1 MEIWDIYDRDRALVH
16 KTMRRGDAFE
26 HGAYHLVVHI
36 CIFNAAGDLLIQQRQ
51 PFKSGWSG
59 MWDVTVGGSAV
70 SGETSCSAAEREAF
84 EELGYK
90 IDLANIRPSLTV
102 NFENGFDDFY
112 LVEGDMDT
120 SGLKLQY
127 KEVQQVRWTSKSDIF
142 SMIDSQVF
150 IPYHK
155 SLIELLFD
163 MRKQMGAHQSEDRL
177 NLERIQKQLDHI
189 TKNEPY

>member
-1 MEIWDIYDRDRALVH
+1 MMEIWDVYDRDRSLVH
-16 KTMRRGDAFE
+16 KTMRRGDPFE
-26 HGAYHLVVHI
+26 SGAYHLVVHL
-36 CIFNAAGDLLIQQRQ
+36 CIFNASGELLIQQRQ

-70 SGETSCSAAEREAF
+70 SGETSHSAAEREAF

-90 IDLANIRPSLTV
+90 IDLAHVRPSLTV

-112 LVEGDMDT
+112 LMEDDVDI

-127 KEVQQVRWTSKSDIF
+127 EEVQQVRWAPKSDIF

-163 MRKQMGAHQSEDRL
+163 MRKQIGAHRSEKR
-177 NLERIQKQLDHI
+177 
-189 TKNEPY
+189 